1 MAKQVKSAKQVKP
14 KRKIRFQ
21 AVATLYFFFSF
32 VIYLGSMTFVK
43 AYNYVLSTQIAAI
56 EADRNDLQAQVSN
69 LETVVKEMS
78 NYDYIASIAEK
89 DGIKANQSNVKI
101 LSANK

>member
-1 MAKQVKSAKQVKP
+1 M
-14 KRKIRFQ
+14 F
-21 AVATLYFFFSF
+21 
-32 VIYLGSMTFVK
+32 YLGTMTFVK
-43 AYNYVLSTQIAAI
+43 AYNYMLSTQVAAI
-56 EADRNDLQAQVSN
+56 EADRNDLQAKVTN
-69 LETVVKEMS
+69 LENIVKEMS

>member
-1 MAKQVKSAKQVKP
+1 M
-14 KRKIRFQ
+14 
-21 AVATLYFFFSF
+21 
-32 VIYLGSMTFVK
+32 
-43 AYNYVLSTQIAAI
+43 LSTQVAAI
-56 EADRNDLQAQVSN
+56 EADRNDLQAKVTN
-69 LETVVKEMS
+69 LENIVKEMS

>member
-1 MAKQVKSAKQVKP
+1 MAKTVKK
-14 KRKIRFQ
+14 KRKLRIQ
-21 AVATLYFFFSF
+21 ALASLCFFFSF
-32 VIYLGSMTFVK
+32 VFYLGTMTFVK
-43 AYNYVLSTQIAAI
+43 AYNYMLSTQVATI
-56 EADRNDLQAQVSN
+56 EADRNDLQAKVTN
-69 LETVVKEMS
+69 LENIVKEMS

>member
-1 MAKQVKSAKQVKP
+1 MAKTVKKQG
-14 KRKIRFQ
+14 KRKINVQ
-21 AVATLYFFFSF
+21 AVATLCCFFSF
-32 VIYLGSMTFVK
+32 MIYLGSMTFVK
-43 AYNYVLSTQIAAI
+43 AYNYILSTQVAAI
-56 EADRNDLQAQVSN
+56 EADRNDLQAQVST